1 MAKGAYLGIGDETT
15 TYSKTLSSSDFEAG
29 YYTFASGATGS
40 SVNYCRT
47 INFHEVSSPNA
58 VTVTTGYDLGTDSG
72 FIWYDSNKNHIGYA
86 GGTATPIVSGSSFT
100 AIPPSNAAYCKF
112 NINKTNI
119 VSTGVGS
126 VVVKVH
132 SVARKVKNIYV
143 GVDGVARNVI
153 KCYIGDAN
161 GKAQLCFEDVNTEL
175 TQEWS
180 TAGTYS
186 VTVPDWAT
194 KAVITACGGGGGGGY
209 GSNSSGYYGAGGG
222 GGGGAAVYKT
232 EYAVSSLKGQSISIT
247 VGAAGTASYNSN
259 APKGG
264 DGGNTVI
271 GSILTLVGGKG
282 GGGANTASSGY
293 GGSGGAAGG
302 TGGGKGG
309 DGDSAPQSVFGGSG
323 CSGSS
328 GVLGSG
334 GAGGTGAQY
343 EEGFYAGG
351 GGGGGSLG
359 DGGKGATGASTNNTA
374 GTKGG
379 GGGGG
384 SSYNAGAAGGSGYV
398 KITWYKR

>member
-194 KAVITACGGGGGGGY
+194 KAVITACGGGGGGAF
-209 GSNSSGYYGAGGG
+209 GSSSSGYFPGGGG
-222 GGGGAAVYKT
+222 GGGGAAVYET

-247 VGAAGTASYNSN
+247 VGAAGTAGSSSSTV
-259 APKGG
+259 GG
-264 DGGNTVI
+264 DGGNTII
-271 GSILTLVGGKG
+271 GSILTLNG
-282 GGGANTASSGY
+282 GGGGVVHSGSSPSSGGSAGGAGGGAGGESGGSQSGSSSGTSGGAGVLGR
-293 GGSGGAAGG
+293 GGSGGSNIDYG
-302 TGGGKGG
+302 
-309 DGDSAPQSVFGGSG
+309 
-323 CSGSS
+323 
-328 GVLGSG
+328 
-334 GAGGTGAQY
+334 
-343 EEGFYAGG
+343 EGIEAGG

-359 DGGKGATGASTNNTA
+359 DGGKGATGASTNSTA

-384 SSYNAGAAGGSGYV
+384 SSYHAGAAGGSGYV